1 MLAAIWSDL
10 EQLLKKEQKTND
22 EPVEKIDLKY
32 CCKECGGMK
41 VVAPEGLPVC
51 TDCGLVDDSYISD
64 VAEWTS
70 GISEDGKV
78 NDPARCGADAH
89 SNPHL
94 YSSQWGK
101 STVIS
106 TSGRGSS
113 TYKNRRM
120 ATINFHMAMNHK
132 DRGLYHAYKDIEEAC
147 STLPE
152 VVLRDAKMIYKT
164 FSTRKLTR
172 GAVRVGIKANCI
184 LYACRL
190 SNYPRTTKE
199 IAEMFNIQPKD
210 ISRTSEMFK
219 KIMLTETESS
229 SSTTRPSDVM
239 NRLINGFEVTRE
251 QRIACNKMSRKL
263 EECVELMSKTPNS
276 VCSAVLWINTGI
288 PKSEICKTCSI
299 SIPTLNKIEGI
310 IRKYLEVKVE

>member
-10 EQLLKKEQKTND
+10 EQLLKKEEKQE
-22 EPVEKIDLKY
+22 EPVVKHDVNYY
-32 CCKECGGMK
+32 CRECGGTK

-51 TDCGLVDDSYISD
+51 TECGLVDDAFISD

-70 GISEDGKV
+70 GVTEDGKV
-78 NDPARCGADAH
+78 SDPARCGADAH
-89 SNPHL
+89 SNPNL

-106 TSGRGSS
+106 TSRGSS

-120 ATINFHMAMNHK
+120 STINFHMAMNHK
-132 DRGLYHAYKDIEEAC
+132 DRGLYHAYKEIEDAC
-147 STLPE
+147 ATLPE

-164 FSTRKLTR
+164 FSDRKLTR
-172 GAVRVGIKANCI
+172 GKVRVGIKANCV

-199 IAEMFNIQPKD
+199 VSDMFNILPKD

-219 KIMLTETESS
+219 KIMLTDEATT
-229 SSTTRPSDVM
+229 STTTQPQDVM
-239 NRLINGFEVTRE
+239 NRLLNSFVVTKE
-251 QRIACNKMSRKL
+251 QRIACQKMCRLL
-263 EECVELMSKTPNS
+263 ESCVELMSKTPNS
-276 VCSAVLWINTGI
+276 VCSAVLWIHTGI
-288 PKSEICKTCSI
+288 PKAEICKKCSV
-299 SIPTLNKIEGI
+299 SVPTLNKIEGI
-310 IRKYLEVKVE
+310 IRKYLEVKVQ

>member
-10 EQLLKKEQKTND
+10 EQLLKKEENKE
-22 EPVEKIDLKY
+22 EPVASKIDVNY
-32 CCKECGGMK
+32 YCKECGGTK

-51 TDCGLVDDSYISD
+51 TECGLVDDSYISD

-70 GISEDGKV
+70 GVTEDGKV
-78 NDPARCGADAH
+78 SDPARCGADAH
-89 SNPHL
+89 SNPNL

-106 TSGRGSS
+106 TGRGSS

-132 DRGLYHAYKDIEEAC
+132 DRGLYHAYKDIEDAC
-147 STLPE
+147 ATLPE

-164 FSTRKLTR
+164 FSDKKLTR
-172 GAVRVGIKANCI
+172 GAVRVGIKANCV

-190 SNYPRTTKE
+190 SNYPRTLKE

-219 KIMLTETESS
+219 KIMLDGESPS
-229 SSTTRPSDVM
+229 TTTTRPTDVM
-239 NRLINGFEVTRE
+239 NRLLNGFELTRE
-251 QRIACNKMSRKL
+251 QRIECNKMSRDVQD
-263 EECVELMSKTPNS
+263 CVELMSKTPNS
-276 VCSAVLWINTGI
+276 VCSAILWINTGI
-288 PKSEICKTCSI
+288 PKTEICKKCSI
-299 SIPTLNKIEGI
+299 SVPTLNKIEGI
-310 IRKYLEVKVE
+310 IRKYLEVKVK

>member
-10 EQLLKKEQKTND
+10 EHLLKKEEIKE
-22 EPVEKIDLKY
+22 EPVVKLDINYY
-32 CCKECGGMK
+32 CRECGGTK

-51 TDCGLVDDSYISD
+51 TECGLVDDAFISD

-70 GISEDGKV
+70 GVTEDGKV

-89 SNPHL
+89 GNPNL
-94 YSSQWGK
+94 FSSQWGK

-106 TSGRGSS
+106 TGRGSS

-120 ATINFHMAMNHK
+120 STINFHMAMNHK
-132 DRGLYHAYKDIEEAC
+132 DRGLYHAYKEIEDAC
-147 STLPE
+147 ATLPD

-164 FSTRKLTR
+164 FSDKKLTR
-172 GAVRVGIKANCI
+172 GKVRVGIKANCV

-199 IAEMFNIQPKD
+199 ISDMFNILPKD

-219 KIMLTETESS
+219 KIMLTDEATT
-229 SSTTRPSDVM
+229 STTTQPTDVL
-239 NRLINGFEVTRE
+239 NRLLNGFQVTKE
-251 QRIACNKMSRKL
+251 QRIACQRMCRDL
-263 EECVELMSKTPNS
+263 EQCVELMSKTPNS
-276 VCSAVLWINTGI
+276 VCSAVLWIQTGI
-288 PKSEICKTCSI
+288 PKTDICKKCSV
-299 SIPTLNKIEGI
+299 SVPTLNKIEGI
-310 IRKYLEVKVE
+310 IRKYLEVKVQ